1 MAVLF
6 WVKVTVA
13 SIYVAL
19 GSWLIFNPTQ
29 FAGINLDPAT
39 GRIIGVILLIYG
51 LFRLY
56 THYIEFS
63 RGEE

>member
-1 MAVLF
+1 MTFLF
-6 WVKVTVA
+6 WVKVVVA
-13 SIYVAL
+13 AIYTAL
-19 GSWLIFNPTQ
+19 GIWLVFNPTQ
-29 FAGINLDPAT
+29 FAGINLDAAT

-56 THYIEFS
+56 THYMEYS